1 MSKRP
6 ITRTASPLYEWR
18 IIRLKKTPA
27 ALLGYVNAPDQ
38 EQAIRKAIVSFGVT
52 DPTHQSRPMAGW
64 MSPCCPRQHAPRHVR
79 SPHNK
84 QTSFP
89 ATGR

>member
-1 MSKRP
+1 MAATVVSLHYIDRAMSKRP

-38 EQAIRKAIVSFGVT
+38 AEAIRKAIVSFGVT
-52 DPTHQSRPMAGW
+52 DPTQQSRLSAVKVKEV
-64 MSPCCPRQHAPRHVR
+64 SA
-79 SPHNK
+79 
-84 QTSFP
+84 
-89 ATGR
+89 